1 MFEILAES
9 ALVDRFG
16 WVLVHTL
23 WQFALV
29 AALAVVL
36 QRALYRCTAVTKYW
50 ALLVTMGAMVAVPVA
65 TWFWLAP
72 ADPPQRTI
80 VLVTDEMP
88 EAGPRP
94 EPAHHSALPPADEAI
109 TSVGVPAPAASE
121 FETPQ
126 PEPRPADLTPVN
138 SASLFSRV
146 QSRVQS
152 WLPAIVLVWLV
163 GVFVAALRP
172 LLSWHTVRRLR
183 TDGVEPV
190 RETIEAALRR
200 AADRL
205 GITRSV
211 ALLQSALVKAPVVVG
226 CFRPAILLPLSV
238 LTELPQSQLELILA
252 HELAHIRRHD
262 YLVNLIQAFVET
274 LFFYHPG
281 VWWLSRTIRNER
293 ENCCDDVAM
302 STVNNR
308 AEYGE
313 ALLAMA
319 RLRSVATPLP
329 LAARGGSLLS
339 RIRRIAGCEP
349 APKLAGGASILCGL
363 LLALVLLASATWG
376 RTPATADPEPPTAD
390 AAPAP
395 PPTPASTASDQSPR
409 RTLRFHF
416 RFRPWTEVLQWYAK
430 EAGLALVMDS
440 PPPGTLNYSDDRQY
454 TPEEAMDLLN
464 GVLLK
469 RDFALIK
476 RDKVLTV
483 VNATKGIPDGLAP
496 VIEVEDLAKHGD
508 FEFVTVCIPLGRRDA
523 TSLLPKIKAI
533 TGTLGKVVPLPD
545 TGQLEITDRAGNV
558 RRMAALIEGYAQAP
572 VTEKGIYESC
582 RNATNILLELQETDL
597 SAYLKA
603 GNLRMLLLEFLDPA
617 ALAEVRGEGDASRVM
632 ELANWP
638 KGPVQVISS
647 GKLGD
652 LRIRSEE
659 IRIVIYCRRKTPLA
673 MDAAPRDVIRQATRP
688 ILASRYRLGPD
699 GTITSRR
706 GSTTDKTCKMLSENT
721 LSLDGRKAV
730 ACHYRGVNGWGGDSL
745 PLFSSVR
752 VLAVGKDVVIVA
764 EKLVA
769 RGIILPSTPEYFA
782 GLIAS
787 KTRLKDVEAKE
798 YPDQPILA
806 EEIVF
811 DGKADLSELP
821 RELVN
826 GCMWPIGDKAAVGLK
841 DLCSTAILYPYEKV
855 VSTPDVPS
863 RSP

>member
-1 MFEILAES
+1 MLRILAES
-9 ALVDRFG
+9 AWVDRFG

-29 AALAVVL
+29 AVFAAAL
-36 QRALYRCTAVTKYW
+36 QWALHRFSAATRYW
-50 ALLVTMGAMVAVPVA
+50 ALLAAMATFVALPVA
-65 TWFWLAP
+65 SWFWLAP
-72 ADPPQRTI
+72 AGQSPRT
-80 VLVTDEMP
+80 VALAKDEMSQ
-88 EAGPRP
+88 ARP
-94 EPAHHSALPPADEAI
+94 QPAPGHHSALPSAAETM
-109 TSVGVPAPAASE
+109 TSVGIPTPTADE
-121 FETPQ
+121 LETPQ
-126 PEPRPADLTPVN
+126 PEPRPGALTPVD
-138 SASLFSRV
+138 SASLFSRLQGHV
-146 QSRVQS
+146 QA
-152 WLPAIVLVWLV
+152 WLPAVVLVWLV

-190 RETIEAALRR
+190 GETIEAALRR

-211 ALLQSALVKAPVVVG
+211 ALLQSALVKAPVVVD

-302 STVNNR
+302 STVDCR

-313 ALLAMA
+313 ALLAVA
-319 RLRSVATPLP
+319 RLRAVETPLS

-349 APKLAGGASILCGL
+349 VPKLAGGASILCGL

-409 RTLRFHF
+409 HTLRFHF

-440 PPPGTLNYSDDRQY
+440 PPPGTLNYSDDRLC
-454 TPEEAMDLLN
+454 TPKEAMNILN

-469 RDFALIK
+469 RDFNLIK
-476 RDKVLTV
+476 RDKLLIVA
-483 VNATKGIPDGLAP
+483 NISKGIPDGLAP
-496 VIEVEDLAKHGD
+496 VIELKDLANHGQL
-508 FEFVTVCIPLGRRDA
+508 EFVTVRIPLDKRDA
-523 TSLLPKIKAI
+523 TLLLPKLRTIKSAY
-533 TGTLGKVVPLPD
+533 GKIVPLPD
-545 TGQLEITDRAGNV
+545 AGQWEITDWAPRV
-558 RRMAALIEGYAQAP
+558 RRMVALIEGYAQAP

-582 RNATNILLELQETDL
+582 RNATNILFELQQTDL
-597 SAYLKA
+597 NAYLKA
-603 GNLRMLLLEFLDPA
+603 GDLRMLLVELLDPA
-617 ALAEVRGEGDASRVM
+617 ALAEVRGEGDANRVT
-632 ELANWP
+632 ELVNWP
-638 KGPVQVISS
+638 KGPVQVIST

-706 GSTTDKTCKMLSENT
+706 GSTTDKTCKILSENT

-764 EKLVA
+764 EKLRA
-769 RGIILPSTPEYFA
+769 RTLPLPSTPEYFA

-787 KTRLKDVEAKE
+787 KMRLKDVEAKE
-798 YPDQPILA
+798 YSDQPILA
-806 EEIVF
+806 QEVVF
-811 DGKADLSELP
+811 GGKADLSELP

-841 DLCSTAILYPYEKV
+841 DLCSTAVLYPYEKV